1 MFLDCLAQCFSAFWL
16 TRFILYTLQVV
27 MSSCGWLND
36 DIEILHSDKIS
47 KATDIVR
54 NTKILAF
61 LLHRKTHLNSIFW
74 DIDGVT

>member
-1 MFLDCLAQCFSAFWL
+1 MP
-16 TRFILYTLQVV
+16 QVV
-27 MSSCGWLND
+27 MSSCGWFND
-36 DIEILHSDKIS
+36 TTEIPHADKVN

-61 LLHRKTHLNSIFW
+61 LLYRKTHLNSIFW